1 MDIVSSEA
9 VGIFLGCHRQ
19 VHKMITERGGEVDMC
34 KALDD
39 IYNDGVKQGMKKG
52 TEENESINDA
62 LIVALANAGRVQEIV
77 RCTSDKEYKKKLL
90 SEFNLN

>member
-1 MDIVSSEA
+1 M
-9 VGIFLGCHRQ
+9 
-19 VHKMITERGGEVDMC
+19 
-34 KALDD
+34 
-39 IYNDGVKQGMKKG
+39 IYNDGVKKG

>member
-1 MDIVSSEA
+1 
-9 VGIFLGCHRQ
+9 
-19 VHKMITERGGEVDMC
+19 MC

-39 IYNDGVKQGMKKG
+39 IYNDGVKKG
-52 TEENESINDA
+52 TEENEIINDA

-77 RCTSDKEYKKKLL
+77 RCTSDKAYKKKLL